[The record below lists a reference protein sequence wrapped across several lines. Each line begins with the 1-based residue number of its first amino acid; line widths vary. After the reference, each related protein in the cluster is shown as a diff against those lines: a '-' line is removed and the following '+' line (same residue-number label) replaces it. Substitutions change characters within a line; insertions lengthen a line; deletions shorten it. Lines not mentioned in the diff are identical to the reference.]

1 VNAPSLIASAGDTGM
16 PGVLDG
22 LQPLLLAALPSP
34 AAPQNLFNLTDSP
47 STYA

>member
-1 VNAPSLIASAGDTGM
+1 LALAEDR
-16 PGVLDG
+16 VLTA
-22 LQPLLLAALPSP
+22 LPLPLAIEVFLLALAALPSP